1 MASNLGVFARRFAWG
16 FGIAGFL
23 IPVFIEGAWRL
34 DWMDWII
41 PDYLL
46 DWVIVVWPWSAL
58 LVYAEDAEAPL
69 AALILTI
76 SVFLNVL
83 LYTAVGALVGALAGL
98 NRPRSAP

>member
-1 MASNLGVFARRFAWG
+1 MASDLGVFARRFAWG

-23 IPVFIEGAWRL
+23 IPVLIEGAWRL

-58 LVYAEDAEAPL
+58 LVYAEDAEMSL
-69 AALILTI
+69 ALLILAI
-76 SVFLNVL
+76 SIFLNVL
-83 LYTAVGALVGALAGL
+83 FYTAVGALVGALVSL
-98 NRPRSAP
+98 NRRRPS

>member
-1 MASNLGVFARRFAWG
+1 MASDLGVFARRFAWG

-23 IPVFIEGAWRL
+23 IPVLIEGAWRL

-58 LVYAEDAEAPL
+58 LVYAEDAGVPL
-69 AALILTI
+69 ALLILAI
-76 SVFLNVL
+76 SIFLNVL
-83 LYTAVGALVGALAGL
+83 FYTAVGALVGALVSL
-98 NRPRSAP
+98 NRRR

>member
-1 MASNLGVFARRFAWG
+1 MTPDLPAFARRFAWG

-23 IPVFIEGAWRL
+23 VPVLIEAAWRL

-58 LVYAEDAEAPL
+58 TVYAEDASLLFAL
-69 AALILTI
+69 LILAI
-76 SVFLNVL
+76 AVVLNVL
-83 LYTAVGALVGALAGL
+83 LYTAVGALVGALVGL
-98 NRPRSAP
+98 SARRP

>member
-23 IPVFIEGAWRL
+23 IPVLIEGAWRL

-58 LVYAEDAEAPL
+58 LVYAEDAEVPL

-83 LYTAVGALVGALAGL
+83 FYTAVGALVGAVAGL
-98 NRPRSAP
+98 STRRPS